1 MLLRR
6 LSLWVAVA
14 ALLCGLAKSI
24 EATPMHTVSAAVER
38 VSDGDTVVAVTDNA
52 TKLRIRLLGIDA
64 PEIHHGKA
72 PGQPFGAEAQQYLEH
87 LIGHRSVRLE
97 SFGPD
102 VYKRVLAVIWLD
114 GKNVNLEMVRAGL
127 AEVYRGS
134 RCQAYCR
141 ELAEAEMYAQRTH
154 LGIWAQRQHESPAVY
169 RKRLRT
175 AS

>member
-14 ALLCGLAKSI
+14 ALLCGLAGPTG
-24 EATPMHTVSAAVER
+24 ATSRRTLSAGVER

-64 PEIHHGKA
+64 PEIPHGKA
-72 PGQPFGAEAQQYLEH
+72 PGQPFGVEAQQYLER
-87 LIGHRSVRLE
+87 LIGHRSVRVE
-97 SFGPD
+97 SFGSD
-102 VYKRVLAVIWLD
+102 AYKQVLAVIWVD
-114 GKNVNLEMVRAGL
+114 GRNVNLEMVRAGL
-127 AEVYRGS
+127 AEIYRGN

-141 ELAEAEMYAQRTH
+141 ELAEAEINAQRTH
-154 LGIWAQRQHESPAVY
+154 LGIWAQRQHESPAAY
-169 RKRLRT
+169 RRRLRT